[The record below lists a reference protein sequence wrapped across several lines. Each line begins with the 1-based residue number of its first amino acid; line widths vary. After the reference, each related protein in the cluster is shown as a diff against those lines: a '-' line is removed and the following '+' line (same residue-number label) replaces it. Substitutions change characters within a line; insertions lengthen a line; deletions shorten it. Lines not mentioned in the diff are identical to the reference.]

1 MVMTPWN
8 TSTTSTTTTRSTS
21 MKQRLDFEGG
31 GRRRFPSERTERLVI
46 LYLQRP
52 YLRVRLRDV
61 NSWEKYVKDI
71 EGKIYTYTL
80 VT

>member
-31 GRRRFPSERTERLVI
+31 GRRRFPSERTERF
-46 LYLQRP
+46 
-52 YLRVRLRDV
+52 
-61 NSWEKYVKDI
+61 EKWN
-71 EGKIYTYTL
+71 
-80 VT
+80 